1 MSNVLRLAI
10 VDPNDSQREALKS
23 MLLGMDMIWLEAE
36 CSRYEFFA
44 DVVAQ
49 TNPDIGLVAIDA
61 DPQKALDLVG
71 RLAAA
76 SPDCAVLVVSSSN
89 DGSLILQALRA
100 GAKEFL
106 TQPVRIEDLLA
117 ALGRISERRFG
128 RSGDNR
134 PRGSQVIAVAG
145 AIGGVGT
152 TSLAVNLGCILAQD
166 PQNSVALVDLD
177 LCLGDADVFL
187 DTIPDYTLVD
197 VAQNVTRLDFTLLKR
212 SLTKHSS
219 GLYLLPRPV
228 QLEDIALIT
237 PDDLQRVIGLLKA
250 TFTHLVLDLS
260 KGYTAIDLIAL
271 EMANQILL
279 VTQLDL
285 PCLRNV
291 VRLMMSFGNMEGMA
305 DKVKIV
311 VNRVGLENGQITL
324 KKAEETIGKE
334 IFWQLPNDY
343 RTMIEARNNGVP
355 LIEQAPKAAITQSI
369 IALAKALSGDE
380 KRAGRRSRRARR
392 ASAGCSSSGPARA
405 GSSRCSFPTD
415 ARGIVREPRPPRMRP
430 ASMSSGRPES

>member
-10 VDPNDSQREALKS
+10 VDPNDTQREALKGL
-23 MLLGMDMIWLEAE
+23 LLGMDMIWLEAE
-36 CSRYEFFA
+36 CSRYEFFG
-44 DVVAQ
+44 DVVSQ
-49 TNPDIGLVAIDA
+49 TKPDIGLVAIDS
-61 DPQKALDLVG
+61 DPQKGLDLV
-71 RLAAA
+71 RKLTAL

-106 TQPVRIEDLLA
+106 TQPVRIEDLLG

-128 RSGDNR
+128 HGENK
-134 PRGSQVIAVAG
+134 PRGCQVIAVAG

-152 TSLAVNLGCILAQD
+152 TSLAVNLGCALAQEEK
-166 PQNSVALVDLD
+166 NSVALIDLD

-197 VAQNVTRLDFTLLKR
+197 VSQNVTRLDFTLLKR

-228 QLEDIALIT
+228 QLEDVRLIT
-237 PDDLQRVIGLLKA
+237 SVDLQRVIGLMKA

-260 KGYTAIDLIAL
+260 KGYTPIDMIAL
-271 EMANQILL
+271 EMANHILL
-279 VTQLDL
+279 VAQLDL

-291 VRLMMSFGNMEGMA
+291 VRLMMSFNDMEGIA
-305 DKVKIV
+305 DKVKIII
-311 VNRVGLENGQITL
+311 NRVGLDTGHITL

-369 IALAKALSGDE
+369 VQLSRTLTNDGKIE
-380 KRAGRRSRRARR
+380 VVESEGKRFGLGGLLKFWPIRS
-392 ASAGCSSSGPARA
+392 GK
-405 GSSRCSFPTD
+405 
-415 ARGIVREPRPPRMRP
+415 
-430 ASMSSGRPES
+430 